1 MGGAEV
7 LIYLRSSHRLSLQM
21 VTRRRSNR
29 RKGNNPEEALQQ
41 RVAANRRERQRTKE
55 LNDAFAILRRIVPS
69 LPSDKM
75 SKIHTLRIAT
85 DYIRFLDQM
94 NGDGC
99 RLFGCEMQLCDG
111 NLQTT
116 FNMWRGG
123 MASLPHYYLND
134 SSPMQTFIK
143 TENGWLNED
152 TEITL
157 TATGTAATATAVT
170 ASTSTTAVIGVSAA
184 AAAAAVTT
192 TTVVEQRIADN
203 NLLKI

>member
-111 NLQTT
+111 
-116 FNMWRGG
+116 G

-192 TTVVEQRIADN
+192 TTVVEQRSSI
-203 NLLKI
+203 